1 MLPDN
6 KKNMILENNSNNVQ
20 ERDGIKYINNEKAS
34 SIPKETTR
42 GKRAFRNEPILQ
54 NIETYDLLEDA
65 KMRGKN
71 CVDVGTYRNNRN
83 FR

>member
-20 ERDGIKYINNEKAS
+20 EKDGIKYIHHEKAS
-34 SIPKETTR
+34 SIAKETAK
-42 GKRAFRNEPILQ
+42 GKKALRNGPILQ